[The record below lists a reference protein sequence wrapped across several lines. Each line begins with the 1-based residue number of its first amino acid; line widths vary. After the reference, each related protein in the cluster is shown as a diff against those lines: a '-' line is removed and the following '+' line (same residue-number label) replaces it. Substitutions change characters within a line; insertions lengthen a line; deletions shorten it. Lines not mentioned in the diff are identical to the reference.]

1 MNNTADPSARPR
13 NLFGSGMQPGSSGV
27 GAMGA
32 PFAFPSEGEA
42 LMGEFERRLEAE
54 IPALRRYAR
63 ALLRDN
69 ERGEDL
75 LQDSLE
81 RALSRRHL
89 FLWPSNLRAWLFRI
103 MRRVHLNNLR
113 TARRRPLGLGL
124 EDAASAAIPADQ
136 IPHVEIM
143 ETLAAFDRLPIEQ
156 REVLLLIVVEGY
168 SYRKAARMLGVPAG
182 TVMSRIARAREQLRD
197 LSRDATGPRL
207 RRVK

>member
-1 MNNTADPSARPR
+1 
-13 NLFGSGMQPGSSGV
+13 MQPGSSGV
-27 GAMGA
+27 GAMGT

>member
-1 MNNTADPSARPR
+1 
-13 NLFGSGMQPGSSGV
+13 
-27 GAMGA
+27 
-32 PFAFPSEGEA
+32 
-42 LMGEFERRLEAE
+42 MGEFERRLEAE

-69 ERGEDL
+69 EGGEDL

-103 MRRVHLNNLR
+103 MRNVHLNNLR
-113 TARRRPLGLGL
+113 TARRHPAGLGL
-124 EDAASAAIPADQ
+124 DDAVSTAIPADQ

-156 REVLLLIVVEGY
+156 REVLLLVVVEGH

-182 TVMSRIARAREQLRD
+182 TVMSRIARARETLRG

>member
-1 MNNTADPSARPR
+1 
-13 NLFGSGMQPGSSGV
+13 
-27 GAMGA
+27 
-32 PFAFPSEGEA
+32 
-42 LMGEFERRLEAE
+42 MGEFERRLEAE

-63 ALLRDN
+63 ALLPDN

-103 MRRVHLNNLR
+103 MRNVHLNNLR
-113 TARRRPLGLGL
+113 TARRRPLGLGFD
-124 EDAASAAIPADQ
+124 DAASAAIPADQ
-136 IPHVEIM
+136 IPHVEII

-156 REVLLLIVVEGY
+156 REVLLLVVVEGH

-182 TVMSRIARAREQLRD
+182 TVMSRIARAREQLRG
-197 LSRDATGPRL
+197 LSTDATGPRL